1 MRGFTTA
8 AAITP
13 HDTNPVTVPHQALWI
28 SHADGV
34 ADVTV
39 DMSIGGTVTFADV
52 PSGTVLPIQ
61 VRRVYSTGTT
71 ASTTVLALG
80 GQ

>member
-13 HDTNPVTVPHQALWI
+13 HDTNVVTGPHQALWV

-34 ADVTV
+34 ADVKV
-39 DMSIGGTVTFADV
+39 DMAIGGTVTFADI
-52 PSGTVLPIQ
+52 PSGTALPIQ
-61 VRRVYSTGTT
+61 VKRVYAAGTT
-71 ASTTVLALG
+71 AGTTVIGLG